1 MKENFISLFFL
12 KKMFTVQVPRHF
24 RLDKRTNVR
33 YNIGNFNRRIKKK
46 AGDSMLKV
54 NYCVCCGHKLD
65 YEVPKGKSESGC
77 PNCNVQFDIYCSVSD
92 IDIIA
97 YYPDDSEDIED
108 KDIVG

>member
-1 MKENFISLFFL
+1 
-12 KKMFTVQVPRHF
+12 
-24 RLDKRTNVR
+24 
-33 YNIGNFNRRIKKK
+33 
-46 AGDSMLKV
+46 MLKV